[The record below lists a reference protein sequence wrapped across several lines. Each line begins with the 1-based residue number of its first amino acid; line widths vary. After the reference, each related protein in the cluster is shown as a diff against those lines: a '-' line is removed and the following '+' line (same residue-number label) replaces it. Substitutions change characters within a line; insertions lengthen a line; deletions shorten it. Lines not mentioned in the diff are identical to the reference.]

1 MSDLTLGHD
10 DDVASA
16 TSSILVVLYYNYNIM
31 GPILITKAPLVAY
44 LNTSF
49 TTPRNIA
56 VVSVLGLQPAADAA
70 HP

>member
-1 MSDLTLGHD
+1 
-10 DDVASA
+10 
-16 TSSILVVLYYNYNIM
+16 M

-70 HP
+70 FGTPGGTLTNPVQALDACTPSTQEPQSIP